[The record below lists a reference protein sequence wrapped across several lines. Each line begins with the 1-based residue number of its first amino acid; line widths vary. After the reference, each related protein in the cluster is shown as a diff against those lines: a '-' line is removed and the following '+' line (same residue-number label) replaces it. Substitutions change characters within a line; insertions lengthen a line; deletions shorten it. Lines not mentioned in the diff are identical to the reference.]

1 MRSLTGAIQ
10 YVWRKMDPVLL
21 GLILAA
27 TGYGVVMPTRG
38 EMKLEA
44 PEIVRKGSAYGVK
57 LKAGA
62 PSIHMLRV
70 DLDTE
75 ISPMVGDEKQS
86 QDLVNSLSEQY
97 QTAPDQL
104 WESNIFGKSVFEMV
118 NDGLTTK
125 LRRMPDDVRVKFR
138 GSLARVVNEGAT
150 GMICIIF

>member
-1 MRSLTGAIQ
+1 MTKLPRL
-10 YVWRKMDPVLL
+10 WRRP
-21 GLILAA
+21 APP
-27 TGYGVVMPTRG
+27 GYGVVMPTRG